1 MTSSAIA
8 RGLGVCIVSA
18 LLAACGGGGGDG
30 SGGASTGASN
40 PGGGTSGDQWFF
52 AVRAYD
58 DAGNVGPYSNE
69 IQGSF
74 ADNSTAELTWTSPS
88 RNVDGTCTYDLA
100 GYRVAI
106 GQRSGSYSQIVAIPV
121 ASQQVSCQATGSGSC
136 GDVLTCTYTTP
147 PLVS

>member
-30 SGGASTGASN
+30 SGGASTGASS

-88 RNVDGTCTYDLA
+88 QNVDSTCTYDLA
-100 GYRVAI
+100 GYRVAM
-106 GQRSGSYSQIVAIPV
+106 GRSTGDYAQVEVIPV
-121 ASQQVSCQATGSGSC
+121 TSPSVSCRATGTSSC
-136 GDVLTCTYTTP
+136 GDVYTCTYTTP
-147 PLVS
+147 PLT